1 MSTSRHMGLS
11 RTVMVVSRDL
21 MEAEI
26 MFLYEKIILVIYLSI
41 KMSFW
46 TPPIDLGSIVS
57 DMSPIGLRPLISNL
71 DRYYF

>member
-26 MFLYEKIILVIYLSI
+26 MFLYEKIILVIYLLI

-46 TPPIDLGSIVS
+46 TAPIDLGSIVF